1 MDAITTPLV
10 QNLPSYVKDTKHM
23 LRITDSFCFYGEHN
37 YVFTMDVKSLFTT
50 IPNKD
55 GLLALTQFLNKRPF
69 PQPPTRTVVRLA
81 ELVLTLNTFSFNGKY
96 YSQTGGLA
104 MGSRL
109 GPNYACLFMGHF
121 EEQIFDQY
129 TRRIPDLY
137 KRYIDDIAG
146 AFSGSREEIKDFAT
160 FVNGFQP
167 SLKFNWS
174 ISDEQLPFLDLVLKP
189 TTDRLVTSIHY
200 KPTDTH
206 SYLNYASSHR
216 TRCKEA
222 IPYSQFLRLRRICSD
237 ETDFEEKSQ
246 EMAVFFQTTWLPKTY
261 Y

>member
-1 MDAITTPLV
+1 
-10 QNLPSYVKDTKHM
+10 
-23 LRITDSFCFYGEHN
+23 
-37 YVFTMDVKSLFTT
+37 
-50 IPNKD
+50 
-55 GLLALTQFLNKRPF
+55 
-69 PQPPTRTVVRLA
+69 
-81 ELVLTLNTFSFNGKY
+81 
-96 YSQTGGLA
+96 

-129 TRRIPDLY
+129 TRRTPDLY

-146 AFSGSREEIKDFAT
+146 AFSGSREEIEDFAT

-167 SLKFNWS
+167 SLKFTWS

-206 SYLNYASSHR
+206 SYLNYASSHP

-246 EMAVFFQTTWLPKTY
+246 EMAVLFFRHRGYPKRIISQARDRVMATPVERLFRSQTRHPLNNQVPSLWF
-261 Y
+261 

>member
-1 MDAITTPLV
+1 
-10 QNLPSYVKDTKHM
+10 M
-23 LRITDSFCFYGEHN
+23 LQITDSFRFHGEHN
-37 YVFTMDVKSLFTT
+37 YVFTMDVKSLYTT

-55 GLLALTQFLNKRPF
+55 GLLALTHFLYKRPV
-69 PQPPTRTVVRLA
+69 PQPPTHTLVRLA
-81 ELVLTLNTFSFNGKY
+81 ELVLALNAFSFNGKY
-96 YSQTGGLA
+96 YSQTGGVA

-109 GPNYACLFMGHF
+109 VPNCACLFMGHF

-129 TRRIPDLY
+129 TRGTPDLY

-146 AFSGSREEIKDFAT
+146 AFSGSREEIEDFAT

-167 SLKFNWS
+167 SLKFTWS

-206 SYLNYASSHR
+206 SYLNYASSHP
-216 TRCKEA
+216 THCKEA
-222 IPYSQFLRLRRICSD
+222 IPYSQLFFL
-237 ETDFEEKSQ
+237 
-246 EMAVFFQTTWLPKTY
+246 Y
-261 Y
+261 